1 MAGIEDISNAFA
13 KAKAANDVPNA
24 RRFAQMLVDYA
35 PPVIPAPVIPAPV
48 TPAPEVEGNLLRET
62 LDIPLKLGSGVLTG
76 TKMVTDVFGAD
87 NAVSS
92 GLGAAE
98 EWLSNLVSAQS
109 KADSAEIARIMQ
121 EAEDLGFMGQAK
133 AALNALTV
141 APIDFL
147 AQGVGTFVPAIA
159 AAIGGGAVGVGA
171 YGVSSGVGLIK
182 DTIYDAVREELVKS
196 GKSEKEAEAAATEA
210 QSYTGENIDMIV
222 AGGGLGYL
230 ASRFGVPEAFI
241 KGKLGQ
247 RLIEK
252 FGQEGSKGILRE
264 IGKGAVREGIPE
276 GMQAGQEK
284 FAGNLALAREGFDV
298 PLSRGVS
305 GQAVLEGVIGGILGG
320 GMSTIE
326 TRAADKLSEPS
337 VDGVLTPEQEQERAE
352 LASQVEAATA
362 EAAGRKAARVQTYV
376 DEGMS
381 PQEAQEA
388 EEIEDNVQAEVRK
401 QDAQKEVID
410 QEAQYEEEDRAEV
423 IALAQEAFNTSPER
437 NEAVN
442 EQQANVAQEYGPEL
456 AALYESTYA
465 SLASGIAPEVAAEV
479 AAEVELAPEVAPEVA
494 PEGDA
499 DQQIDFVAEEEQAKT
514 LYHVTFTEN
523 VPSIKEKG
531 LEQMRPSLWS
541 KGEGGVRYNE
551 EAGIFAFDNP
561 QDAMNWAAKMK
572 FDLEGGD
579 SPISIM
585 RLGMEDGTW
594 ESDPASGTLNL
605 SGQALRSG
613 KNIQADK
620 IIDSFDDVDIS
631 LVGRETL
638 LPQLEAP
645 PSNLVEES
653 SKRTE
658 AGKKS
663 KKKSDEQGRQF
674 AKEIKVAEKAVA
686 DSSVKSMQEVREQYG
701 FENEE
706 DYENIIDDD
715 KRRSLVQAKT
725 EENYAALVK
734 EEGFAPEV
742 TPEVASD
749 ATPKDKK
756 VSRLAVIAA
765 SSAPKIA
772 SEKAA
777 ELRGKAESQANT
789 EVNAS
794 LKKGRMVEAKL
805 SKKKDALENALGNL
819 WVAQNNRD
827 NRSYAA
833 RQTKAAKVFDNLTP
847 EQKVIAEEKGK
858 EKLKAIGLQESKRKV
873 LRSVRSDRL
882 DGITDQ
888 NYNDSYRSAKTTT
901 ELLDKIIATGNRFEK
916 FLARRLKPL
925 VKNVKLIIG
934 FQPTQM
940 FIEQISGVAPPI
952 NPANYVR
959 DEFGYLQE
967 NPEGQRGN
975 YSALPDWLNEA
986 MWAEESQGLYFPS
999 ENTVFLNTT
1008 RMYEGDDS
1016 AEGLNNTTILHEF
1029 IHAATVNVI
1038 FKFALDGEGNKTS
1051 PRATQAIE
1059 DIRTLMSEAQE
1070 TYFRRMEGGLRDGI
1084 ENLAERADIFND
1096 IYEFVA
1102 YGLTEPSFQ
1111 EFLTKVTPDLN
1122 QQSKASV
1129 NSLRNALGKFLN
1141 SIREILGLAPSEF
1154 NGFVVLTDLTG
1165 TLLEENPDSPR
1176 ISAADIKRAVAKTK
1190 RASAAAEKVA
1200 KSQDAKGLL
1209 RNMFSAVT
1217 EIRDVE
1223 GAVNFLKGTYDSI
1236 DSNRLRA
1243 MLGAYTTDGI
1253 NRVFGDKVK
1262 LNEIDSKVEALNIT
1276 RGQRL
1281 KELAEKIPGWQE
1293 FNGLYEEGAGLL
1305 ADIMSLATLN
1315 NFDPL
1320 LHKDKAAALK
1330 NDAELNLK
1338 KKALARAQRNPNSTK
1353 GTINYR
1359 KGRVTGREKVIKE
1372 FYDGAIIKGERVAGW
1387 DRLQEE
1393 ANGGQRGVEIFRM
1406 ARDSY
1411 RQTLED
1417 TYAILRKKIENS
1429 EIKQEAKD
1437 ELLKTIADRLKASKV
1452 LQVYFPLMRYGEFW
1466 LRVGKGQRRE
1476 FYMFESELERNL
1488 FARERAKEVAP
1499 SKDFTKALEDEDVQ
1513 VGKNT
1518 GDNQFR
1524 QEMEGS
1530 SEALKTVFDLIDDK
1544 ALSKEDVQ
1552 IIKDNVY
1559 QMYLMTLSSSDMRR
1573 KFVHRKGVTGFSKD
1587 ALRNFVVTQ
1596 HTSANQLARLE
1607 YTDDIRN
1614 AIETAKGALDKNP
1627 EEDKLLIVVEEIAT
1641 RAMKEVNPPERT
1653 EGVNWDAVAGLGNKA
1668 VFYWLL
1674 SAPKSALVQLTQL
1687 PIVGLPVL
1695 SAEFKNADVA
1705 GMVARYTKMMLTGE
1719 SMAEYT
1725 EDENGVGKTNWLSKP
1740 SISDSKYIQQ
1750 SPIRAALEE
1759 AFAHAAERELFMQT
1773 YASDLTGQ
1781 GKVST
1786 REFSGAPSKVFRN
1799 VANFM
1804 SGGFHHLERI
1814 NREVMFMSSFEL
1826 AYAEAVAQKLSP
1838 EEAQKVAQERAMKLT
1853 YAGLFNYSNYNKPRY
1868 MTANAPM
1875 KMATQFMTF
1884 PMQMTSY
1891 LVRNFFKML
1900 PFVNK
1905 EGKAAAATQFFGTM
1919 GMTFLFAGATG
1930 LPMYTAMM
1938 GLMEGIREANRPDE
1952 DDEDADFLYD
1962 LDELTNNPMGMRNM
1976 DIWFRQIFIPRYF
1989 GEGSSLADFLGL
2001 SPEQAAALSLSI
2013 EMGPISALTGLNI
2026 GASTSLD
2033 GMWFRDDGNKDNSED
2048 ALVNFTYNTTLGP
2061 FGSIARSASR
2071 ALDDFKDGDYG
2082 RAAENALP
2090 AMFRNIAKTMRLYEE
2105 GLVTR
2110 QGNVVADAEYYTTF
2124 KLFGQALGLSDTEVA
2139 TDQEFNFLAKNMVTE
2154 MQTERGDL
2162 LNDLD
2167 KAVLEYQ
2174 KSDVNDPNAYDGIQ
2188 EVQDEIVKFNY
2199 RNPWMLIKASTQ
2211 RDSLKGKA
2219 ERRGNSSQGL
2229 NVTKELEKY
2238 VFPLREDFRNR

>member
-1 MAGIEDISNAFA
+1 MA
-13 KAKAANDVPNA
+13 KAPWEEDWEVQTATSPSKAPWEIDWTAEEV
-24 RRFAQMLVDYA
+24 A
-35 PPVIPAPVIPAPV
+35 PTQQEQNNLAPWEQNWDQKTPAPVIPAPV

-76 TKMVTDVFGAD
+76 TKMVTDIFGAD

-196 GKSEKEAEAAATEA
+196 GKSEEEAEAAATEA

-276 GMQAGQEK
+276 AMQAGQEK

-298 PLSRGVS
+298 PLGRGVS

-326 TRAADKLSEPS
+326 TRAADKLSGTS
-337 VDGVLTPEQEQERAE
+337 VDGVLTPEQEQERDE

-362 EAAGRKAARVQTYV
+362 EAAGQKAARVQTYV

-381 PQEAQEA
+381 PEEAQEA
-388 EEIEDNVQAEVRK
+388 EGIEANVQAEVRK

-423 IALAQEAFNTSPER
+423 IALAQESFNTSPER
-437 NEAVN
+437 NEAVD

-465 SLASGIAPEVAAEV
+465 SLARGIVAPAAEV
-479 AAEVELAPEVAPEVA
+479 AAEVAPEVAL
-494 PEGDA
+494 EGDA
-499 DQQIDFVAEEEQAKT
+499 DQQIDFVAEEAAVDGQEEI
-514 LYHVTFTEN
+514 V
-523 VPSIKEKG
+523 V
-531 LEQMRPSLWS
+531 
-541 KGEGGVRYNE
+541 E
-551 EAGIFAFDNP
+551 EADPDADVIKFITDTGTTALSKIKTQFKLTTAKANELALRLETKEVLSKKGPGGRRTVGPAIAVESVPTQVNP
-561 QDAMNWAAKMK
+561 RSEAGQDFK
-572 FDLEGGD
+572 
-579 SPISIM
+579 
-585 RLGMEDGTW
+585 T
-594 ESDPASGTLNL
+594 ESDA
-605 SGQALRSG
+605 R
-613 KNIQADK
+613 
-620 IIDSFDDVDIS
+620 
-631 LVGRETL
+631 
-638 LPQLEAP
+638 
-645 PSNLVEES
+645 
-653 SKRTE
+653 
-658 AGKKS
+658 GKKFN
-663 KKKSDEQGRQF
+663 Q
-674 AKEIKVAEKAVA
+674 EITQAEKAVT
-686 DSSVKSMQEVREQYG
+686 DSSVESMQEVRKQYG

-765 SSAPKIA
+765 SNAPKIA
-772 SEKAA
+772 PEKAA
-777 ELRGKAESQANT
+777 ELREKAESQANT

-833 RQTKAAKVFDNLTP
+833 RQTKAAKVLDNLTP

-858 EKLKAIGLQESKRKV
+858 EKLKAIGLQGSKRKV
-873 LRSVRSDRL
+873 VRSVRSDRL
-882 DGITDQ
+882 DGITNQ

-925 VKNVKLIIG
+925 VKDVKLIIG

-952 NPANYVR
+952 NPANPR
-959 DEFGYLQE
+959 QKQFGYLQE

-975 YSALPDWLNEA
+975 YSALPDWLNET
-986 MWAEESQGLYFPS
+986 MWEEESQGLYFPS
-999 ENTVFLNTT
+999 RNTVFLNTT

-1029 IHAATVNVI
+1029 IHAATVNVL
-1038 FKFALDGEGNKTS
+1038 FEFDLRGGKNKTN

-1084 ENLAERADIFND
+1084 ETLAERVDIFND

-1614 AIETAKGALDKNP
+1614 AIETAKKQLDGNP
-1627 EEDKLLIVVEEIAT
+1627 EKDKLLIVVDEIAT

-1930 LPMYTAMM
+1930 LPLYTAMM

-1962 LDELTNNPMGMRNM
+1962 IDAAGNPMGMRNM
-1976 DIWFRQIFIPRYF
+1976 DIWFRQSFIPRYF

-2001 SPEQAAALSLSI
+2001 SPEQAAALALSV

-2090 AMFRNIAKTMRLYEE
+2090 AMFRNIAKTIRLYEE

-2139 TDQEFNFLAKNMVTE
+2139 TDQEFNFQAKNMVTD

-2211 RDSLKGKA
+2211 RASLKGRA

>member
-1 MAGIEDISNAFA
+1 MASQFGGIE
-13 KAKAANDVPNA
+13 VPEEETQLQSPSK
-24 RRFAQMLVDYA
+24 FGGIPVLTEEAQ
-35 PPVIPAPVIPAPV
+35 PQSKSKFGGEPVLAAPVIPAPV

-276 GMQAGQEK
+276 AMQAGQEK

-298 PLSRGVS
+298 PLGRGVS

-337 VDGVLTPEQEQERAE
+337 VDGVLTPEQEQERDE

-362 EAAGRKAARVQTYV
+362 EAAGQKAARVQTYV

-381 PQEAQEA
+381 PEEAQEA
-388 EEIEDNVQAEVRK
+388 EEIEANVQAEVRK

-423 IALAQEAFNTSPER
+423 IALAQESFNTSPER
-437 NEAVN
+437 NEAVD

-465 SLASGIAPEVAAEV
+465 SLARGIAPEVAAEV
-479 AAEVELAPEVAPEVA
+479 AAEIELAPE
-494 PEGDA
+494 GNA
-499 DQQIDFVAEEEQAKT
+499 DQQIDFVAEEAAVDGQEEI
-514 LYHVTFTEN
+514 V
-523 VPSIKEKG
+523 V
-531 LEQMRPSLWS
+531 
-541 KGEGGVRYNE
+541 E
-551 EAGIFAFDNP
+551 EADPDADVIKFITDTGTTALSKIKTQFKLTTAKANELALRLETKEVLSKKGPGGRRTVGPAIAVESVPTQVNP
-561 QDAMNWAAKMK
+561 RSEAGQDFK
-572 FDLEGGD
+572 
-579 SPISIM
+579 
-585 RLGMEDGTW
+585 T
-594 ESDPASGTLNL
+594 ESDA
-605 SGQALRSG
+605 R
-613 KNIQADK
+613 
-620 IIDSFDDVDIS
+620 
-631 LVGRETL
+631 
-638 LPQLEAP
+638 
-645 PSNLVEES
+645 
-653 SKRTE
+653 
-658 AGKKS
+658 GKKFN
-663 KKKSDEQGRQF
+663 Q
-674 AKEIKVAEKAVA
+674 EITQAEKAVT
-686 DSSVKSMQEVREQYG
+686 DSSVESMQEVRKQYG

-772 SEKAA
+772 PEKAA
-777 ELRGKAESQANT
+777 ELREKAESQANT
-789 EVNAS
+789 EVNAL

-833 RQTKAAKVFDNLTP
+833 RQTKAAEVFDNLTP

-858 EKLKAIGLQESKRKV
+858 EKLQAIGLQGSKRKV

-925 VKNVKLIIG
+925 VKDVKLIIG
-934 FQPTQM
+934 FRPTQM

-952 NPANYVR
+952 NPANPR
-959 DEFGYLQE
+959 QNQFGYLQE

-986 MWAEESQGLYFPS
+986 MWEEESQGLYFPS
-999 ENTVFLNTT
+999 KNTVFLNTT

-1029 IHAATVNVI
+1029 IHAATVNVL
-1038 FKFALDGEGNKTS
+1038 FEFDLRGGKNKTN

-1141 SIREILGLAPSEF
+1141 SIREILGLAPSDF

-1353 GTINYR
+1353 GSINYR

-1437 ELLKTIADRLKASKV
+1437 ELLKTIEDRLKASKV

-1544 ALSKEDVQ
+1544 AMSKEDVQ

-1607 YTDDIRN
+1607 YTDGIRN
-1614 AIETAKGALDKNP
+1614 AIETAKKQLDGNP
-1627 EEDKLLIVVEEIAT
+1627 EKDKLLIVVDEIAT

-1905 EGKAAAATQFFGTM
+1905 EGKAEAATQFFGTM

-1930 LPMYTAMM
+1930 LPLYTAMM

-1962 LDELTNNPMGMRNM
+1962 IDAAGNPMGMRNM
-1976 DIWFRQIFIPRYF
+1976 DIWFRQSFIPRYF

-2001 SPEQAAALSLSI
+2001 SPEQAAALALSV

-2082 RAAENALP
+2082 RAAENSLP
-2090 AMFRNIAKTMRLYEE
+2090 AMFRNVVKTIRLYEE

-2139 TDQEFNFLAKNMVTE
+2139 TDQEFNFLAKNMVTD

-2167 KAVLEYQ
+2167 KAVVEYQ
-2174 KSDVNDPNAYDGIQ
+2174 KSDVNDPNAYDKIQ
-2188 EVQDEIVKFNY
+2188 EVQDEITKFNY

-2211 RDSLKGKA
+2211 ITSLKGRA

-2238 VFPLREDFRNR
+2238 VFPLRHDFGNSK

>member
-1 MAGIEDISNAFA
+1 MASQFGGIE
-13 KAKAANDVPNA
+13 VPEEETQLQSPSKFGGIAVLTGETQSQNKSE
-24 RRFAQMLVDYA
+24 FGGEPVLVA
-35 PPVIPAPVIPAPV
+35 SVIPAPV
-48 TPAPEVEGNLLRET
+48 TPAPEVEGNLLSGVGD
-62 LDIPLKLGSGVLTG
+62 LGLKLGSGVLTG

-87 NAVSS
+87 NPVSS

-98 EWLSNLVSAQS
+98 EWVSSLVSAQS
-109 KADSAEIARIMQ
+109 KADSAEIARIMK

-141 APIDFL
+141 APLDFL

-196 GKSEKEAEAAATEA
+196 GKSEEEAEAAATEA

-276 GMQAGQEK
+276 AMQAGQEK
-284 FAGNLALAREGFDV
+284 FAGNLALDREGFDV
-298 PLSRGVS
+298 PLGRGVS

-326 TRAADKLSEPS
+326 TRAADKLTEDS

-352 LASQVEAATA
+352 LASQVEAADARAT
-362 EAAGRKAARVQTYV
+362 EQQAGRVKTYV
-376 DEGMS
+376 DQGMS
-381 PQEAQEA
+381 PEEAQEA
-388 EEIEDNVQAEVRK
+388 AEIEAAVQTQAIPPNA
-401 QDAQKEVID
+401 AQENAD
-410 QEAQYEEEDRAEV
+410 QEARYAAEDEAEV
-423 IALAQEAFNTSPER
+423 IAMAQEAFNTSPER
-437 NEAVN
+437 NENVD
-442 EQQANVAQEYGPEL
+442 EQQENVAQQYGPEL
-456 AALYESTYA
+456 AALYGSTYA
-465 SLASGIAPEVAAEV
+465 SLASGIEPEVSAGVAAEV
-479 AAEVELAPEVAPEVA
+479 L
-494 PEGDA
+494 EGDA
-499 DQQIDFVAEEEQAKT
+499 DQQIDFVAEEEGAVVDPDADVIEFIKTTGTTALGKIKTQFKLTTAKANELALRLEAKEVLSKKGPGGRRT
-514 LYHVTFTEN
+514 VGPAIAVENLAPPVTPRSET
-523 VPSIKEKG
+523 G
-531 LEQMRPSLWS
+531 LDF
-541 KGEGGVRYNE
+541 KN
-551 EAGIFAFDNP
+551 
-561 QDAMNWAAKMK
+561 
-572 FDLEGGD
+572 
-579 SPISIM
+579 
-585 RLGMEDGTW
+585 
-594 ESDPASGTLNL
+594 ESDA
-605 SGQALRSG
+605 R
-613 KNIQADK
+613 
-620 IIDSFDDVDIS
+620 
-631 LVGRETL
+631 
-638 LPQLEAP
+638 
-645 PSNLVEES
+645 
-653 SKRTE
+653 
-658 AGKKS
+658 GKKF
-663 KKKSDEQGRQF
+663 KQDVTK
-674 AKEIKVAEKAVA
+674 AKKAVT
-686 DSSVKSMQEVREQYG
+686 DSSVESMQEVRTKYG
-701 FENEE
+701 FETEE
-706 DYENIIDDD
+706 AYENIIDDD

-765 SSAPKIA
+765 SNAPKIA
-772 SEKAA
+772 PEKAA
-777 ELRGKAESQANT
+777 ELREKAESQANT

-805 SKKKDALENALGNL
+805 SNKKDALESALGNL
-819 WVAQNNRD
+819 WVAQNNQE
-827 NRSYAA
+827 NRSYSA
-833 RQTKAAKVFDNLTP
+833 RQAEASEVFNSLTP
-847 EQKVIAEEKGK
+847 EQQSIAEEKGK
-858 EKLKAIGLQESKRKV
+858 EKLKAIGLQNKREV
-873 LRSVRSDRL
+873 VRSVRSERL
-882 DGITDQ
+882 DGITNE
-888 NYNDSYRSAKTTT
+888 NYEDSYRSAKTTT

-925 VKNVKLIIG
+925 VKDVKLIIG

-940 FIEQISGVAPPI
+940 FIDQISGVAPPR
-952 NPANYVR
+952 NPANPRGPVQ
-959 DEFGYLQE
+959 FGYLQE
-967 NPEGQRGN
+967 NPEGQRGTGLASSAF
-975 YSALPDWLNEA
+975 SALPDWINET
-986 MWAEESQGLYFPS
+986 MWEEESRGLYFPS
-999 ENTVFLNTT
+999 ENTVFFNTT
-1008 RMYEGDDS
+1008 RLYEGDDN
-1016 AEGLNNTTILHEF
+1016 AEGLNNSTILHEF

-1038 FKFALDGEGNKTS
+1038 FQFDSRGGRDKTN
-1051 PRATQAIE
+1051 PRATRAIE

-1070 TYFRRMEGGLRDGI
+1070 TYSRRMEAGFRDGI
-1084 ENLAERADIFND
+1084 ETLAENADVFND
-1096 IYEFVA
+1096 MYEFIA

-1141 SIREILGLAPSEF
+1141 SIREILGLASSDF

-1176 ISAADIKRAVAKTK
+1176 ISAMDVKRAIAKTK
-1190 RASAAAEKVA
+1190 RASAAAQKVA

-1253 NRVFGDKVK
+1253 NRTFADKVK
-1262 LNEIDSKVEALNIT
+1262 IKPISSTVEALNIT

-1281 KELAEKIPGWQE
+1281 KELSEKIPDWQE
-1293 FNGLYEEGAGLL
+1293 FNDTYDEAGGIL
-1305 ADIMSLATLN
+1305 ADVMSLATLN

-1330 NDAELNLK
+1330 NDVDLDLK
-1338 KKALARAQRNPNSTK
+1338 RKALARAQKNSNSTK

-1372 FYDGAIIKGERVAGW
+1372 FYDGTTIEGERVAGW

-1393 ANGGQRGVEIFRM
+1393 ANGGQRGVEIFKM

-1417 TYAILRKKIENS
+1417 TYAILRKKIEKS
-1429 EIKQEAKD
+1429 EIKQDAKD

-1452 LQVYFPLMRYGEFW
+1452 LQVYFPLMRYGDFW

-1524 QEMEGS
+1524 REMEGS

-1552 IIKDNVY
+1552 LIKDNVY

-1573 KFVHRKGVTGFSKD
+1573 KFVHRKGVAGFSKD

-1607 YTDDIRN
+1607 YTDNIRN
-1614 AIETAKGALDKNP
+1614 AIETAKTELKGNP
-1627 EEDKLLIVVEEIAT
+1627 EKDKLLIVVEEIAT

-1695 SAEFKNADVA
+1695 SSEFRNADVA
-1705 GMVARYTKMMLTGE
+1705 GMVAKYTKMMLTGE
-1719 SMAEYT
+1719 NMAEYT
-1725 EDENGVGKTNWLSKP
+1725 EDEDGVGKTNWLSKP

-1750 SPIRAALEE
+1750 SPIRAALEK
-1759 AFAHAAERELFMQT
+1759 AWTHASERELFMQT

-1781 GKVST
+1781 GKVSS
-1786 REFSGAPSKVFRN
+1786 RDFSGAPSKVFRN

-1826 AYAEAVAQKLSP
+1826 AYAEAVAQNLSP
-1838 EEAQKVAQERAMKLT
+1838 EEAQKAAQERAMKLT

-1875 KMATQFMTF
+1875 KIATQFMTF

-1900 PFVNK
+1900 PFVNQ
-1905 EGKAAAATQFFGTM
+1905 EGKEEAATQFFGTM

-1930 LPMYTAMM
+1930 LPLYTAMM

-1962 LDELTNNPMGMRNM
+1962 IDAAGNPMGMRNM
-1976 DIWFRQIFIPRYF
+1976 DIWFRQSFIPQYF

-2001 SPEQAAALSLSI
+2001 SPDQASALALSI
-2013 EMGPISALTGLNI
+2013 EMGPISALTGFNI

-2071 ALDDFKDGDYG
+2071 ALDDLKDGDYG

-2090 AMFRNIAKTMRLYEE
+2090 AMFRNIAKTIRLYDE

-2110 QGNVVADAEYYTTF
+2110 SGNVVADAEYYTTF

-2139 TDQEFNFLAKNMVTE
+2139 TEQEFNFLAKNMVAD
-2154 MQTERGDL
+2154 MQTERADL
-2162 LNDLD
+2162 LTDLD
-2167 KAVLEYQ
+2167 KAVREYQ
-2174 KSDVNDPNAYDGIQ
+2174 DSDVDDPDAYDGIQ
-2188 EVQDEIVKFNY
+2188 KVQDEILKFNY
-2199 RNPWMLIKASTQ
+2199 LNPWMLIKASTQ
-2211 RDSLKGKA
+2211 IDSLKGRA

-2229 NVTKELEKY
+2229 NVTKQLEQY
-2238 VFPLREDFRNR
+2238 VYPLREDFRNR